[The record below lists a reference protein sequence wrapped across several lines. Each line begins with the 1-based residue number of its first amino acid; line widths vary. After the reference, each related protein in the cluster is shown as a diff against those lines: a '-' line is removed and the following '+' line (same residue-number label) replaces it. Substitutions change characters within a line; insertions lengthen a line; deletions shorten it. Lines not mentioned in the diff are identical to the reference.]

1 MHWVACG
8 SIELINKLV
17 LCSFSKM
24 HEPLKACKR
33 EHIKETTGASS
44 VSKIDRT
51 VRHLAPPL
59 LRVSCVF
66 FEGRGKV
73 VTYAR
78 GVVQGY
84 VGHRKSVAALYRSP
98 ADCRCT
104 STSAH
109 IKCANLAYAL
119 QPCQPLLKRLASEQ
133 KIKIKNR
140 KSKPKIWSLKCICT
154 HSSFTQ

>member
-1 MHWVACG
+1 
-8 SIELINKLV
+8 
-17 LCSFSKM
+17 M
-24 HEPLKACKR
+24 HEPLKEACKR
-33 EHIKETTGASS
+33 EHIEEPTGASS

-51 VRHLAPPL
+51 VRHLAPLL

-104 STSAH
+104 NTSTH
-109 IKCANLAYAL
+109 IKCANLTCAL

-133 KIKIKNR
+133 KKKIDTPKNK
-140 KSKPKIWSLKCICT
+140 KSSSLKCMCT
-154 HSSFTQ
+154 HPLFRK